1 MRVAAGVHDMV
12 TRAEVILAGTDLTR
26 SMFASASRNFDGLKT
41 QISSV
46 QAGATTM
53 ATTIAGAL
61 ALVGGKGVID
71 TLDRLDDLQ
80 EKTGISVE
88 KLSELRF
95 AGESVGT
102 PFEALAGGIGR
113 LSKLMVEA
121 AGGNKEASETFKALN
136 IDIKNADGTMRSNEA
151 VLGDLA
157 DRFSGYGDGVE
168 KSALAQRVFGKSGAE
183 MIPFLN
189 QGREGIE
196 KLRIEAEQLGAIY
209 GGSLAKDAA
218 DLNDNMT
225 KLKLASEAAAVAVGG
240 PLLKS
245 LVSITNQIIEA
256 KKEGGLLNA
265 LLISIGGGFA
275 RTLGVDEIGKVQA
288 RARDATGE
296 MARLQGLMNGV
307 ELQLQRDPTNE
318 MAQRR
323 QATIRAKIEEQQR
336 IAASSS
342 EELKRLANLADPMGD
357 PQRRKEDRGFTPTA
371 PDKAAAPVVPSG
383 GGASSK
389 EKDQEAAAKRYI
401 ESLTKQTEK
410 VKELSQVEIALAEIQ
425 RIRTAGGEVTE
436 AQKQRILQTA
446 AEIDILK
453 EREELEKTATKE
465 REKDQQR
472 LFALQDQA
480 KQIYESSRTPLEAY
494 NAAVA
499 HLNDLRREGLI
510 TAETYARSIS
520 KEGQEFTDAEKRLR
534 DLANQTDEFSK
545 RAAESIQDS
554 IGEGLVDILDGNFD
568 DIGKKFLKML
578 QRMAAEA
585 AAANISRAMFGD
597 LVKGGEG
604 SGLFGQLL
612 RSVGAGLLGG
622 AGGGISAGN
631 QATFDT
637 FITGLAGARA
647 DGGPVAAGRAYL
659 VGERGQEIFVPKSDG
674 SIVPNHEL
682 GGSKSL
688 TVNNMTSGRI
698 DFASIDQTP
707 AGDVLTLRQMDQI
720 AAQFNDPNSR
730 LSKSASRNLGVQRK
744 R

>member
-1 MRVAAGVHDMV
+1 VV
-12 TRAEVILAGTDLTR
+12 TTAEVILAGKDLTGA
-26 SMFASASRNFDGLKT
+26 MFASASRNFDGLKN
-41 QISSV
+41 QINSV
-46 QAGATTM
+46 KLGATTLG
-53 ATTIAGAL
+53 TTIAGAL

-102 PFEALAGGIGR
+102 PFEALAGGVGR

-136 IDIKNADGTMRSNEA
+136 IDIKNADGTMRTNEQ

-157 DRFSGYGDGVE
+157 DRFSGYADGAE

-218 DLNDNMT
+218 DFNDNMT
-225 KLKLASEAAAVAVGG
+225 KLRLSSEAAAVAVGG

-275 RTLGVDEIGKVQA
+275 RTLGVDEIGKVQS

-296 MARLQGLMNGV
+296 MARLQGLMNSV

-323 QATIRAKIEEQQR
+323 QATIRAKMEEQGR
-336 IAASSS
+336 IAVASS

-371 PDKAAAPVVPSG
+371 PAKTAAPVVPG
-383 GGASSK
+383 GGAGSK

-401 ESLTKQTEK
+401 ESLSKQTEK
-410 VKELSQVEIALAEIQ
+410 ARELSQVEISLAEIQ
-425 RIRTAGGEVTE
+425 RIRAAGGEVTQ
-436 AQKQRILQTA
+436 AQKQRILQLS
-446 AEIDILK
+446 AEVDILK
-453 EREELEKTATKE
+453 EREELEKTATKD

-480 KQIYESSRTPLEAY
+480 KQIYEASRTPLEAY
-494 NAAVA
+494 NAGIA
-499 HLNDLRREGLI
+499 HLNELRRDGLI
-510 TAETYARSIS
+510 SAETYARSIS

-534 DLANQTDEFSK
+534 DLANQSDEFSK

-554 IGEGLVDILDGNFD
+554 IGQGLVDILDGNFD
-568 DIGKKFLKML
+568 DIGTKFIKML
-578 QRMAAEA
+578 RNMAAQA
-585 AAANISRAMFGD
+585 LAANLSRAMFGD
-597 LVKGGEG
+597 LIDGGKGDGF
-604 SGLFGQLL
+604 FGQLL
-612 RSVGAGLLGG
+612 KTVGSFLNPKGGGGG
-622 AGGGISAGN
+622 AAPGGVDVLGMFIS
-631 QATFDT
+631 
-637 FITGLAGARA
+637 GLAGARA

-659 VGERGQEIFVPKSDG
+659 VGERGEEVFVPKSDG
-674 SIVPNHEL
+674 SIIPNHEL
-682 GGSKSL
+682 GGSKNL
-688 TVNNMTSGRI
+688 TVNNMTNGRV
-698 DFASIDQTP
+698 DFASVDRTP
-707 AGDVLTLRQMDQI
+707 SGDVLTLRQMDQI
-720 AAQFNDPNSR
+720 AAQFANPNSR
-730 LSKSASRNLGVQRK
+730 ISRGVGRSLAVQRK
-744 R
+744 RG